1 MIDELINFYKTIP
14 NLWELS
20 KARIA
25 KQWRWFALPAA
36 VALIL
41 LILLVI
47 VTKVAGITD
56 ITVARWYYRLTGLTT
71 FIFFWAGVRH
81 AYYYFKQDVVVMK
94 MFKMSPYFHV
104 ALISVIYAVLMW
116 VINLIILLTT
126 PVNIDSS
133 VFGTILYGV
142 MSLPL
147 MFVVASILGLLA
159 VLYRRTRILFYSLV
173 IISFLLVPIL
183 YIPSHTGSVWTHL
196 IMLNPVCY
204 LVKGSAEANVIGLTS
219 VSNIAYHLYEC
230 LLIAIG
236 FVVIYALNRYVA
248 YHKFE
253 VTPHSDEM
261 DDETSRGNSKN
272 KAGKVEDKDKKE
284 TTRERSVNQEPHEE
298 QVGQGNKIGSSTD
311 TNSKSTQTV
320 DKTVREQI
328 KRSVE
333 TSEYK

>member
-25 KQWRWFALPAA
+25 KQWRWFAIPVA
-36 VALIL
+36 VALVL

-47 VTKVAGITD
+47 VTKAAGVTD
-56 ITVARWYYRLTGLTT
+56 ITAARWYYRLTGLTT

-133 VFGTILYGV
+133 VFGTILYSV

-236 FVVIYALNRYVA
+236 FVAIYALNRYVA

-253 VTPHSDEM
+253 VTPHSDEFG
-261 DDETSRGNSKN
+261 DGNSKN
-272 KAGKVEDKDKKE
+272 KTNKAEDKNKKTTTGAYSDNQGSREEKVEQSQGVNASNEDK
-284 TTRERSVNQEPHEE
+284 SA
-298 QVGQGNKIGSSTD
+298 
-311 TNSKSTQTV
+311 STQEA
-320 DKTVREQI
+320 DKTVRAQT
-328 KRSVE
+328 KLGVE
-333 TSEYK
+333 TSKYQ

>member
-25 KQWRWFALPAA
+25 KQWRWFAIPAA
-36 VALIL
+36 VALVL

-47 VTKVAGITD
+47 VTKAAGVTD

-71 FIFFWAGVRH
+71 FIFFWIGVHH

-104 ALISVIYAVLMW
+104 ALISVSYAVLMW
-116 VINLIILLTT
+116 VVNLIILLTT

-133 VFGTILYGV
+133 VFGTILYSV

-173 IISFLLVPIL
+173 ILSFLLVPIL

-248 YHKFE
+248 YQKFE
-253 VTPHSDEM
+253 VTPHSVEY
-261 DDETSRGNSKN
+261 DDGNSKN
-272 KAGKVEDKDKKE
+272 KTVKAKGKNKKATPGEHSGNQESHEEKVEQSQEVNTSTEDK
-284 TTRERSVNQEPHEE
+284 TA
-298 QVGQGNKIGSSTD
+298 STLEA
-311 TNSKSTQTV
+311 
-320 DKTVREQI
+320 DKTVREQT
-328 KRSVE
+328 KLGVE
-333 TSEYK
+333 TSKYQ

>member
-25 KQWRWFALPAA
+25 KQWRWFAIPAA
-36 VALIL
+36 VALVL

-47 VTKVAGITD
+47 VTKVAGVTD
-56 ITVARWYYRLTGLTT
+56 ITAARWYYRLTGLTT

-133 VFGTILYGV
+133 VFGTILYSV

-147 MFVVASILGLLA
+147 MLVVASILGLLT

-248 YHKFE
+248 YQKFE
-253 VTPHSDEM
+253 VTPHSDEF
-261 DDETSRGNSKN
+261 DDSNSKN
-272 KAGKVEDKDKKE
+272 KTVKAEGKNKKTTTGEYSGNQGNREEKVEQSQEVNASTEDK
-284 TTRERSVNQEPHEE
+284 SL
-298 QVGQGNKIGSSTD
+298 
-311 TNSKSTQTV
+311 STQEA
-320 DKTVREQI
+320 DNTVREQT
-328 KRSVE
+328 KLGVE
-333 TSEYK
+333 TSKYQ

>member
-25 KQWRWFALPAA
+25 KQWRWFAIPAA
-36 VALIL
+36 VALVL

-47 VTKVAGITD
+47 VTKAAGVTD
-56 ITVARWYYRLTGLTT
+56 ITAARWYYRLTGLTM
-71 FIFFWAGVRH
+71 FIFFWVGVRH
-81 AYYYFKQDVVVMK
+81 AYYYFKQDIVVMK

-104 ALISVIYAVLMW
+104 ALISVIYAVLMY
-116 VINLIILLTT
+116 VVNLIILLTT

-133 VFGTILYGV
+133 IFGTILYSV

-147 MFVVASILGLLA
+147 MFVVASVLGLLA
-159 VLYRRTRILFYSLV
+159 VLYRRTRILFYCLV
-173 IISFLLVPIL
+173 VISFLLVPIL

-248 YHKFE
+248 YQKFE
-253 VTPHSDEM
+253 VTPHSDEF
-261 DDETSRGNSKN
+261 DDGNSKSETV
-272 KAGKVEDKDKKE
+272 KVEGKNKKTITGE
-284 TTRERSVNQEPHEE
+284 YSDNQESREDKVE
-298 QVGQGNKIGSSTD
+298 QSQEVSASTD
-311 TNSKSTQTV
+311 NKLASTKKA
-320 DKTVREQI
+320 DKTVREQT
-328 KRSVE
+328 KLGVE
-333 TSEYK
+333 TSKYQ

>member
-36 VALIL
+36 VALVL

-47 VTKVAGITD
+47 VTKAAGVTD
-56 ITVARWYYRLTGLTT
+56 ITAARWYYRLTGLTT
-71 FIFFWAGVRH
+71 FIFFWTGVRH

-116 VINLIILLTT
+116 VVNLIILLTT

-133 VFGTILYGV
+133 VFGTILYSV

-253 VTPHSDEM
+253 VTPHSDEY
-261 DDETSRGNSKN
+261 DDGKSKN
-272 KAGKVEDKDKKE
+272 KTVKAEGENKKT
-284 TTRERSVNQEPHEE
+284 TTREHSGNQESREE
-298 QVGQGNKIGSSTD
+298 KVGQSQEVNTSTED
-311 TNSKSTQTV
+311 KSASTQTAN
-320 DKTVREQI
+320 KTVREQT
-328 KRSVE
+328 KLGVE
-333 TSEYK
+333 TSKYQ